1 MIIYLYKQ
9 SVLIAKPQAESFVEF
24 QSNPKAFYPDWTNDL
39 IVSETEFRYPKLV
52 DGILIEKTT
61 EELKLEGIMKLSE
74 GDIVF
79 DGKVVNIEKP
89 DGVKVVW
96 DIDGWVETAT
106 IEEIEEHNFK
116 KALNFYNEELEFAG
130 KAATEFAC
138 EIIAKSTFDEVKE
151 YMKAIDPTVVV
162 KGYYVPNRPS
172 IFDKYQ

>member
-1 MIIYLYKQ
+1 MKIYIYKLEQ
-9 SVLIAKPQAESFVEF
+9 EPKLIARPQAESFSEF
-24 QSNPKAFYPDWTNDL
+24 QSNPKSFYPDWTDDL
-39 IVSETEFRYPKLV
+39 IASEIEFRYPKLV
-52 DGILIEKTT
+52 EGILAEKTQ
-61 EELKLEGIMKLSE
+61 EELKVEGILKLSE

-151 YMKAIDPTVVV
+151 YMKAID
-162 KGYYVPNRPS
+162 
-172 IFDKYQ
+172 